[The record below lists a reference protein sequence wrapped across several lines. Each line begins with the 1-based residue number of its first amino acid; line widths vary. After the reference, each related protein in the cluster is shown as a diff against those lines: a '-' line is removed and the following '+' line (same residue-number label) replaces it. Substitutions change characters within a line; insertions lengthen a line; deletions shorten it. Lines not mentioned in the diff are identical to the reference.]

1 LRGTATT
8 PAPAADGA
16 PVLVRRAPARRRG
29 WSLRNPELRTVLLVG
44 DTLAVAGAAWLAPD
58 VWAAFD
64 PNYAPGATV
73 PYWQLSS
80 IVLWVAA
87 LRVATGDDPSA
98 PRLSWRSLAS
108 VGQALVIMTTLV
120 LALFYVAPFF
130 APRGSTLI
138 ALPIV
143 AAVVAVW
150 RVVYAR
156 LLGTS
161 VFDLHVAIVGTDD
174 GARRAARALL
184 ESKGSPYR
192 VQAFVAPVQDAT
204 SILGLPVISVQD
216 DLWSVVQALGVEQ
229 LVIGNT
235 QSLPP
240 TMLNELVRCFD
251 HGVEA
256 VPATTIYEE
265 ISGRVLASA
274 LEADWYAELP
284 TRTRGLYMGVKR
296 LTDIVLGGALLV
308 VTLPLMAIVAALIFA
323 DSGRP
328 ILLRQV
334 RLGMRGEPFVMH
346 KFRTMN
352 RDAEPEG
359 RAIWASA
366 NDERITRVGRF
377 LRRSRLD
384 ELPQLWDVVR
394 GAMSLIGPRPER
406 PEFVERL
413 ATELPLF
420 RARTLVRPG
429 LSGWAQVEY
438 RYAGSIAD
446 NLSKLEYDLFYLRHL
461 GPLIDLTIA
470 IRTFFI
476 IVRLR
481 GQ

>member
-1 LRGTATT
+1 MDDSR
-8 PAPAADGA
+8 
-16 PVLVRRAPARRRG
+16 VLSGRASMRRRR
-29 WSLRNPELRTVLLVG
+29 WSLRNPELRSILLVG
-44 DTLAVAGAAWLAPD
+44 DTLAAAGASWVAPD

-64 PNYAPGATV
+64 PHYAPAATV
-73 PYWQLSS
+73 PYWQVAS

-87 LRVATGDDPSA
+87 LRLASGNDPSA
-98 PRLSWRSLAS
+98 PRLLWRSLAS
-108 VGQALVIMTTLV
+108 VGQALVAMTAVVLV
-120 LALFYVAPFF
+120 LFYVAPFF

-143 AAVVAVW
+143 AAVVVVW
-150 RVVYAR
+150 RVLYAR
-156 LLGTS
+156 LLGSS
-161 VFDLHVAIVGTDD
+161 VFDLHVAIVGTDE
-174 GARRAARALL
+174 GARRTASMLL
-184 ESKGSPYR
+184 KSRSSPYS
-192 VQAFVAPVQDAT
+192 VQAFVAPVQET
-204 SILGLPVISVQD
+204 VSILGLPVVGVRD

-235 QSLPP
+235 QNLPP
-240 TMLNELVRCFD
+240 AMLNELVRCFD

-256 VPATTIYEE
+256 VPATAIYEE

-296 LTDIVLGGALLV
+296 LTDFVLGGALLIA
-308 VTLPLMAIVAALIFA
+308 TLPLMALVAAIVFV
-323 DSGRP
+323 DSGSP

-334 RLGMRGEPFVMH
+334 RVGMRGRPFVMH
-346 KFRTMN
+346 KVRTMKQN
-352 RDAEPEG
+352 AESEG
-359 RAIWASA
+359 QAVWASV
-366 NDERITRVGRF
+366 NDERVTRVGRL
-377 LRRSRLD
+377 LRRSRFD

-413 ATELPLF
+413 AAELPLF

-429 LSGWAQVEY
+429 ISGWAQVEY
-438 RYAGSIAD
+438 RYAGSLAD
-446 NLSKLEYDLFYLRHL
+446 NLSKLEYDLFYLRHI

-470 IRTFFI
+470 IRTLFI
-476 IVRLR
+476 IMRLR